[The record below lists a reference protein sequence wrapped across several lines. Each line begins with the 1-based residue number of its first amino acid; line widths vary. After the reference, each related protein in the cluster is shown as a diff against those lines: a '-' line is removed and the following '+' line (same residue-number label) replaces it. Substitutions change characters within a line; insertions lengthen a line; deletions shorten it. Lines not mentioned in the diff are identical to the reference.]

1 MYVQVE
7 QISFLYRYINVMN
20 QFVLQHGKSPELLLF
35 PHILELGMKKNGSIQ
50 PDTFPTTVTD
60 GLRIYHITEGR
71 FDWHINHQPHVFYP
85 GDVALI
91 MPGIPFGCDN
101 GVLKIGSFT
110 WIQLALQKQD
120 NGHIQ
125 PGKWSRLSDT
135 EAAAI
140 WKILLL
146 NNLPALS
153 QFNEVGR
160 IIKCIY
166 TELSGMELAYQT
178 RVNYQIDELLIQ
190 VTRKMTQQTHST
202 RDFPKTFTQLEV
214 LLRKDLAHQW
224 TVEEMAGLVGMGTT
238 LFTEKVK
245 SYSGFS
251 PINYLINIRISE
263 AIKLLKR
270 EDISVTDIAL
280 DTGFYS
286 SQHFST
292 TFKKLTGYRPS
303 EFRKNHLRNI

>member
-1 MYVQVE
+1 MY
-7 QISFLYRYINVMN
+7 IPVMN
-20 QFVLQHGKSPELLLF
+20 QFVLQHGKSAEMHLF

-50 PDTFPTTVTD
+50 LNMFPTTIME
-60 GLRIYHITEGR
+60 GLRIYHIIEGR
-71 FDWHINHQPHVFYP
+71 FEWHINHQPYVFYP

-91 MPGIPFGCDN
+91 MPDIPFGCDN
-101 GVLKIGSFT
+101 DVLKIGSFT
-110 WIQLALQKQD
+110 WIHLALPKKD
-120 NGHIQ
+120 GHIQ
-125 PGKWSRLSDT
+125 PGKWSGLSDT

-140 WKILLL
+140 GKILSL

-153 QFNEVGR
+153 RFNEVGR

-166 TELSGMELAYQT
+166 TELSEKEVAFQA
-178 RVNYQIDELLIQ
+178 RVNHQIDELLIQ
-190 VTRKMTQQTHST
+190 ITRKMTQQTHST
-202 RDFPKTFTQLEV
+202 RDFPKTFTELEV
-214 LLRKDLAHQW
+214 LLRRDLAHQW

-270 EDISVTDIAL
+270 ADITVTNIAL

>member
-1 MYVQVE
+1 
-7 QISFLYRYINVMN
+7 MN
-20 QFVLQHGKSPELLLF
+20 QFVLQHGKSAELLMF
-35 PHILELGMKKNGSIQ
+35 PHILEVGIKKNGSIQ
-50 PDTFPTTVTD
+50 LNAFPTTTAK
-60 GLRIYHITEGR
+60 GLRIYYIMEGR
-71 FDWHINHQPHVFYP
+71 FEWCINHQPFIFYP

-91 MPGIPFGCDN
+91 LPGVPFGSDN
-101 GVLKIGSFT
+101 GVLEIGTYT
-110 WIQLALQKQD
+110 WIQLSIQNEE

-125 PGKWSRLSDT
+125 PGKWSGLS
-135 EAAAI
+135 ESEGAAI
-140 WKILLL
+140 SKILLL
-146 NNLPALS
+146 NPSPVISKFPEVGKMLKCIHAELFS
-153 QFNEVGR
+153 NEVGYQA
-160 IIKCIY
+160 CIN
-166 TELSGMELAYQT
+166 
-178 RVNYQIDELLIQ
+178 RQIDELMIQ
-190 VTRKMTQQTHST
+190 VARKMTKQSHSS
-202 RDFPKTFTQLEV
+202 RDFPKTFMHLEAV
-214 LLRKDLAHQW
+214 LRQDLSHQW
-224 TVEEMAGLVGMGTT
+224 TVEEMAALVGMGTT

-270 EDISVTDIAL
+270 PDITVTDIAL